1 MRKSLQN
8 PQFQRIIKKNYGGK
22 FPKDKNSLLNLPG
35 IGDYTAAAMQSIGF
49 NLKANVID
57 GNVERIISRL
67 FAINTPIISSKKLIK
82 SFAENIQGSLD
93 FDIEI
98 IFHDELLTSEIA
110 RNSFTE
116 MRKSGVTKK
125 KSSDYD
131 DISASII
138 LQSWINENIID

>member
-1 MRKSLQN
+1 MNNCFLLGIDYGSKKTGLAIGQSVTRNSRPLKVIYCN
-8 PQFQRIIKKNYGGK
+8 YIDEIKKVIYEWDIK
-22 FPKDKNSLLNLPG
+22 KIV
-35 IGDYTAAAMQSIGF
+35 IGYP
-49 NLKANVID
+49 
-57 GNVERIISRL
+57 EY
-67 FAINTPIISSKKLIK
+67 KKEDNIHKEIK

-98 IFHDELLTSEIA
+98 IFSDELLTSEMA
-110 RNSFTE
+110 RNSFAE

>member
-1 MRKSLQN
+1 MKLLVLTLSLL
-8 PQFQRIIKKNYGGK
+8 RICIDEIKKVIHEWDIK
-22 FPKDKNSLLNLPG
+22 KIV
-35 IGDYTAAAMQSIGF
+35 IGYPEYKKE
-49 NLKANVID
+49 NNVHK
-57 GNVERIISRL
+57 E
-67 FAINTPIISSKKLIK
+67 IK
-82 SFAENIQGSLD
+82 SFAEDIQGSLD

-110 RNSFTE
+110 RNSFAE
-116 MRKSGVTKK
+116 MRNSGVTQK

>member
-1 MRKSLQN
+1 MNNCFLLGIDYGTKKTGLAIGQSVTRNSRPLKVIYCN
-8 PQFQRIIKKNYGGK
+8 YIDEIKKVIYEWDIK
-22 FPKDKNSLLNLPG
+22 KIV
-35 IGDYTAAAMQSIGF
+35 IGYPEYKKE
-49 NLKANVID
+49 NNVHK
-57 GNVERIISRL
+57 E
-67 FAINTPIISSKKLIK
+67 IK
-82 SFAENIQGSLD
+82 SFAEDIQGSLD